1 MQCRKDALEA
11 CSAKLRGE
19 TDLDAQRDDL
29 VGIVRETMPL
39 AHVSLWL
46 RPEDHPKR
54 EQTNR

>member
-1 MQCRKDALEA
+1 VQCRKDALEA

-29 VGIVRETMPL
+29 VGMVRETMQP

-46 RPEDHPKR
+46 RPERVPKG
-54 EQTNR
+54 E